1 MISALNK
8 KSRPGINAESQKNS
22 DVKELIRLKSL
33 EVMPDD
39 EQNCDKILK
48 RTKGN
53 EWKFCELE
61 NLKT

>member
-48 RTKGN
+48 HTKGN
-53 EWKFCELE
+53 EWKSCELE